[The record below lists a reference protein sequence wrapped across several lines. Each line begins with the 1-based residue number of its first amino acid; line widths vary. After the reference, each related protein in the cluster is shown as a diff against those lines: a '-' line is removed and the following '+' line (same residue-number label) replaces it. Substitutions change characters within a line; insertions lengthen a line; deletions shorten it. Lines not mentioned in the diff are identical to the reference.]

1 MDKHISVIEKPEWI
15 SYDDIADLLHEAHKR
30 NVEKGM
36 LYSASH
42 QSGEEIQKLLHE
54 NGMFYVALTDD
65 NQLAGVSALELF
77 PQSNKWYGKKQP
89 YGKVFLIGVLPAYQG
104 MGVAS
109 KLLAMVE
116 EKAFQSAAFLELDT
130 AEGNKLARTIYRKW
144 GWLEVDCLSRKT
156 NNFYSVVMVKW
167 KSALPFS
174 KCRIWL
180 NYKLRRI
187 KKHILYDC
195 FGKRRDCFERISRGS
210 A

>member
-77 PQSNKWYGKKQP
+77 PQSNKWYGEKRP
-89 YGKVFLIGVLPAYQG
+89 YGKVFLEGVLPAYQG
-104 MGVAS
+104 MGVSS
-109 KLLAMVE
+109 KLRAMIE
-116 EKAFQSAAFLELDT
+116 EKAFQSADFLVLDT
-130 AEGNKLARTIYRKW
+130 AEGNRHARAINRKW
-144 GWLEVDCLSRKT
+144 GWLEVDCIVRKT

-167 KSALPFS
+167 KDAPPFS
-174 KCRIWL
+174 KRKLWL
-180 NYKLRRI
+180 KYWLRRI
-187 KKHILYDC
+187 KKHILYDR
-195 FGKRRDCFERISRGS
+195 FGKRRSIFDNN
-210 A
+210 